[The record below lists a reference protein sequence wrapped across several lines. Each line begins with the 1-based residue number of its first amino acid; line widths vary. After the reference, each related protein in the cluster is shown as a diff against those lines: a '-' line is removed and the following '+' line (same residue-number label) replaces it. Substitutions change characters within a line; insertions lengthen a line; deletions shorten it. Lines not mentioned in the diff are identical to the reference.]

1 MTSFQILGPIEAWSG
16 GRRLTVGGPRQLAL
30 LAFLLLR
37 ANRAVPTDALID
49 ALWGPARSGTDNRLQ
64 MAVAR
69 LRKALAPLGGSAGPL
84 LRTVSGGY
92 LLSVAPA
99 QLDAEVFAERL
110 QDGLRALEA
119 GNPGLALELLNE
131 ALALWRGPP
140 LAEVAFEDFAQGE
153 IRRLEEL
160 RLAALE
166 NRIDAG
172 LQLGRH
178 AQLIGDLEALTAEH
192 PLRERVAAQ
201 LMLALYRSGRQG
213 DALEVY
219 QRTRVE
225 LAEQLGLEPG
235 PGLTELQ
242 TEILEHE
249 PSLTGTADN
258 GHATLT
264 HPLVDEPSR
273 FQQVSAPLPSRVQP
287 HGPTV
292 FADRQPERERLAQ
305 VLKQARSLGNRSAFV
320 TGEAGIGKTRLVSE
334 VAREAHAAGTL
345 VLAGRCDE
353 GLDLPYQPFVEA
365 LEHLVEHAPKELL
378 EDHVAHYG
386 DSLVRLVP
394 ALADR
399 VSGEPTVMPRAS
411 EFEFER
417 YVLFRAIEGL
427 LAAPS
432 AGGSVLLVV
441 EDLHWADLPTL
452 KLLRR
457 LLASARRSPL
467 VVLCTCRVSELPEE
481 HPLRE
486 LLADLHRE
494 PHVLRIDLAGLEG
507 DDVIE
512 LLRGIADGPL
522 ETADDE
528 FVSALEASTGGN
540 PFFITELVRSLV
552 ETGTVANEGGCW
564 QLSPGVELATDLPL
578 SITETLARRIGRV
591 DEEVRRCLSVAAVV
605 GTEFDMESV
614 SQVMGGQAAAEPL
627 DRAVASAVLLE
638 VPGQPTHFRFAHAL
652 MQRYLYRGLGA
663 VRRAELHRQVALAM
677 EARADESRWPSAE
690 LARHWVAA
698 GGAEAGT
705 ALGYA
710 IRAGDEA
717 LAKLAPD
724 EARRWYQ
731 LSLDLLGQQPDPPE
745 DEVCDL
751 LIKRGEA
758 ERLAGELSFRETLLG
773 AAELAQRLGDD
784 RKLVRAALANTRGM
798 QSETGIVDDA
808 RLATLEAA
816 LRVVGDGDSRERAH
830 LLAMQAAELMYSRE
844 WERRGR
850 LSDEALAISRRLED
864 PDALSTVLNMRF
876 VTLLAPQ
883 TYAERQANTVEAV
896 AAAER
901 LNDPRARFYAY
912 HWRGYSC
919 IEAGD
924 ITAARA
930 WAARAR
936 EIAERFREPTDLW
949 LARADAANL
958 AIIAGELEHADRLAG
973 AAFEIGRHSEPDA
986 LACYAAQRTSIAF
999 DSGRLGELIPMLEQ
1013 AVQANPGVPGFRADL
1028 ALALSEDMR
1037 FEEAQ
1042 TILDQ
1047 AAAVSFRD
1055 IPQDVTWLA
1064 VACIYAQV
1072 SSRLGCRSAARTLY
1086 GLLEPWAEQIAFPAF
1101 GVWGPVQLYL
1111 GSLALALEDVEGAER
1126 HLAKAARAAARA
1138 GAPLWEVRAASLQTR
1153 LAEIAP

>member
-1 MTSFQILGPIEAWSG
+1 MTSFRILGPIEAWTG
-16 GRRLTVGGPRQLAL
+16 ERRITVGGPKQLAL
-30 LAFLLLR
+30 LAFFLLH
-37 ANRAVPTDALID
+37 ANRAVPNDALID

-69 LRKALAPLGGSAGPL
+69 LRKALTPLGGSAEPP

-92 LLSVAPA
+92 LLSVAPG
-99 QLDAEVFAERL
+99 QLDAEAFAERL
-110 QDGLRALEA
+110 EDGLRALETSE
-119 GNPGLALELLNE
+119 PGLALELLNE

-160 RLAALE
+160 KLAALE

-172 LQLGRH
+172 LQLGRD
-178 AQLIGDLEALTAEH
+178 AQLIGELEALLAAD

-201 LMLALYRSGRQG
+201 LMLALYRSGRQAE
-213 DALEVY
+213 ALEVY
-219 QRTRVE
+219 QRTRVK

-235 PGLTELQ
+235 PRLTELQ
-242 TEILEHE
+242 AEILEHAA
-249 PSLTGTADN
+249 SLNAADGN
-258 GHATLT
+258 AHAALT
-264 HPLVDEPSR
+264 HPLVDQPPR

-287 HGPTV
+287 QGPTV
-292 FADRQPERERLAQ
+292 FADRQSERERLAQ
-305 VLKQARSLGNRSAFV
+305 MLKQARSSGHRSAFV

-334 VAREAHAAGTL
+334 VAREAHATGTL

-365 LEHLVEHAPKELL
+365 LEHLVEHAPIELL
-378 EDHVAHYG
+378 EDHIAGYG
-386 DSLVRLVP
+386 DSVARLVP

-399 VSGEPTVMPRAS
+399 VSGEPTVMPQAS
-411 EFEFER
+411 EFER

-427 LAAPS
+427 LAAAS
-432 AGGSVLLVV
+432 AGGSVLLVL

-457 LLASARRSPL
+457 LLASAKSSPL
-467 VVLCTCRVSELPEE
+467 VLLGTCRVTELPES

-507 DDVIE
+507 DEVIE
-512 LLRGIADGPL
+512 LLRGIAQGPL
-522 ETADDE
+522 EAADDE

-552 ETGTVANEGGCW
+552 ETGALAKEGGRW

-578 SITETLARRIGRV
+578 SITETLARRIGRA
-591 DEEVRRCLSVAAVV
+591 DEDVRRCLSVSAVV
-605 GTEFDMESV
+605 GTEFEFELV

-627 DRAVASAVLLE
+627 DQAVASAVLLG
-638 VPGQPTHFRFAHAL
+638 VPGRPTHFRFAHAL
-652 MQRYLYRGLGA
+652 MQRFLYRGLGVA
-663 VRRAELHRQVALAM
+663 RRAELHRRVALAM
-677 EARADESRWPSAE
+677 EAMADENRWPTAE
-690 LARHWVAA
+690 LARHWVEA
-698 GGAEAGT
+698 GDAHAGT

-731 LSLDLLGQQPDPPE
+731 ISLQLLSQQPDRRK
-745 DEVCDL
+745 DEVCEL

-758 ERLAGELSFRETLLG
+758 ERHAGELHFRETLLE

-798 QSETGIVDDA
+798 QSETGIVDEA
-808 RLATLEAA
+808 RLSTLDAA
-816 LRVVGDGDSRERAH
+816 LRVVGHGHSRERAR
-830 LLAMQAAELMYSRE
+830 LLAMQAAELMYSGE
-844 WERRGR
+844 WERRAR
-850 LSDEALAISRRLED
+850 LSDEALAIARRLKDQE
-864 PDALSTVLNMRF
+864 ALSTVLNLRF

-883 TYAERQANTVEAV
+883 TYAERQANTDEAV
-896 AAAER
+896 AAAEH
-901 LNDPRARFYAY
+901 LNDHDAQFYAY
-912 HWRGYSC
+912 HWRAYSC

-924 ITAARA
+924 ISAARG
-930 WAARAR
+930 WATRER
-936 EIAERFREPTDLW
+936 EIAERFRQPTALW

-958 AIIAGELEHADRLAG
+958 AIVAGELEHADRLAG

-986 LACYAAQRTSIAF
+986 LACYVAQRVSIAF
-999 DSGRLGELIPMLEQ
+999 ESGRIGELVPMLEQ
-1013 AVQANPGVPGFRADL
+1013 AVQDNPGVPGFRADL

-1037 FEEAQ
+1037 FEEARA
-1042 TILDQ
+1042 IIDQ
-1047 AAAVSFRD
+1047 AAAASFRD

-1064 VACIYAQV
+1064 VACIYAHV
-1072 SSRLGCRSAARTLY
+1072 SSRLGCLSAAETLY
-1086 GLLEPWAEQIAFPAF
+1086 ALLEPWAEQIAFPAF
-1101 GVWGPVQLYL
+1101 GVYGPVELYL
-1111 GSLALALEDVEGAER
+1111 GSLALALEDVDGAER
-1126 HLAKAARAAARA
+1126 HLAKAAQAAAQA
-1138 GAPLWEVRAASLQTR
+1138 GAPLWEARAASLQTR
-1153 LAEIAP
+1153 VAEIAR